1 MNIDRRK
8 KYYLML
14 DTETC
19 NGIVT
24 EDGKLDLSQSLVYD
38 IGCAIVDKR
47 GNIYDEQSFVIIE
60 TFIGMKDV
68 MQSAYYAKKIPM
80 YWEDIKNGK
89 RQLVR
94 LHTARTIILRMA
106 EKYNAEIV
114 VAHNAGFDLR
124 ALNNTQRYISKSK
137 YRYFFPYSFEWWDT
151 LKMANDIYGNQPS
164 YRRYC
169 ERNGYMTRH
178 RVPRPRMTAEILHRY
193 LTGNEDFEES
203 HTGLEDVKIE
213 SQIFAQCMRQNKP
226 MRKALYN

>member
-1 MNIDRRK
+1 MIDKRK

-19 NGIVT
+19 NGIQE
-24 EDGKLDLSQSLVYD
+24 EDGTLDLTQSLVYD

-68 MQSAYYAKKIPM
+68 MQSAYYAKKIPT
-80 YWEDIKNGK
+80 YWEDIKNGQ
-89 RQLVR
+89 RQLVT
-94 LHTARTIILRMA
+94 LHTARTIILEMA

-124 ALNNTQRYISKSK
+124 ALNMTERYISKSK
-137 YRYFFPYSFEWWDT
+137 YRYFFPYGFEWWDT
-151 LKMANDIYGNQPS
+151 LKMANDIYGKQPS

-169 ERNGYMTRH
+169 ERHGYMTRH
-178 RVPRPRMTAEILHRY
+178 KKPRPRMTAEILHRY
-193 LTGNEDFEES
+193 LTGDENFEES

-213 SQIFAQCMRQNKP
+213 SQIFAQCMRQNKK
-226 MRKALYN
+226 MRKALYS

>member
-1 MNIDRRK
+1 MKIDKRK

-19 NGIVT
+19 NGIAT
-24 EDGKLDLSQSLVYD
+24 EKGLDLSQSLVYD

-80 YWEDIKNGK
+80 YWEDITLGQ
-89 RQLVR
+89 RQLVT
-94 LHTARTIILRMA
+94 LHTARTAILEMA
-106 EKYNAEIV
+106 KKYNAEIV

-137 YRYFFPYSFEWWDT
+137 YRYFFPYGFEWWDT
-151 LKMANDIYGNQPS
+151 LKMANDIYGKQPS
-164 YRRYC
+164 YRKYC

-178 RVPRPRMTAEILHRY
+178 KVPRPRMTAEILHRY

-213 SQIFAQCMRQNKP
+213 SQIFAQCMRQNKK

>member
-1 MNIDRRK
+1 MDRRK
-8 KYYLML
+8 KYYLMI

-19 NGIVT
+19 NGIAT
-24 EDGKLDLSQSLVYD
+24 NEGLDLTQSLVYD

-47 GNIYDEQSFVIIE
+47 GNVYDEQSFVIIE

-80 YWEDIKNGK
+80 YWEDIKNGQ
-89 RQLVR
+89 RQLVT
-94 LHTARTIILRMA
+94 LHTARTIILEMA

-137 YRYFFPYSFEWWDT
+137 YRYFFPYGFEWWDT

-169 ERNGYMTRH
+169 
-178 RVPRPRMTAEILHRY
+178 
-193 LTGNEDFEES
+193 
-203 HTGLEDVKIE
+203 
-213 SQIFAQCMRQNKP
+213 
-226 MRKALYN
+226 

>member
-1 MNIDRRK
+1 MIDKRK

-19 NGIVT
+19 NGI
-24 EDGKLDLSQSLVYD
+24 EGEGGKLDLTQSLVYD

-80 YWEDIKNGK
+80 YWEDIKNGQ
-89 RQLVR
+89 RQLVT
-94 LHTARTIILRMA
+94 LHTARTIILEMA

-137 YRYFFPYSFEWWDT
+137 YRYFFPYGFEWWDT

-169 ERNGYMTRH
+169 ERHGYMTRH
-178 RVPRPRMTAEILHRY
+178 KVPRPRMTAEILHRY

-213 SQIFAQCMRQNKP
+213 SQIFAQCMRQNKK